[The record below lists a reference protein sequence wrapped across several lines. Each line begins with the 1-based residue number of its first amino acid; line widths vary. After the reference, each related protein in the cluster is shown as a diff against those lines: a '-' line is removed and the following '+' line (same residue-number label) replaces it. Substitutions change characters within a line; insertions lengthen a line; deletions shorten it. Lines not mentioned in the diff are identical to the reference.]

1 MSETATTPVRLAPGD
16 PAPDFTLPDA
26 DGNPVSLSSYRGR
39 RVIVYC
45 YPAALTPG
53 CTTQAVDFTAAAGD
67 LAEAGVD
74 IVGVSPDAPEK
85 LQRIREK
92 ENLGITLVS
101 DQDKQVLTSYGAY
114 GPKKLYGKEVVGVI
128 RSTFVVDAEGRIEKA
143 AYNVKATGHVAKLR
157 KDLGITLVSDEDK
170 SVLTSYGAYGPKKLY
185 GKEVVG
191 VIRSTF
197 VVDAEGRI
205 EKAQY
210 NVKATGHVAKLRKDL
225 GLG

>member
-1 MSETATTPVRLAPGD
+1 MSETATSPVRLGPGD

-67 LAEAGVD
+67 LAQAGLD
-74 IVGVSPDAPEK
+74 IVGISPDPPEK
-85 LQRIREK
+85 LQRFREK
-92 ENLGITLVS
+92 EDLGITLVS
-101 DQDKQVLTSYGAY
+101 DEDKSVLTAYGAF

-128 RSTFVVDAEGRIEKA
+128 RSTFIVDADGRIEKA

-157 KDLGITLVSDEDK
+157 KDLG
-170 SVLTSYGAYGPKKLY
+170 
-185 GKEVVG
+185 
-191 VIRSTF
+191 
-197 VVDAEGRI
+197 
-205 EKAQY
+205 
-210 NVKATGHVAKLRKDL
+210 L
-225 GLG
+225 G